1 MRWPRRGGVGAWW
14 RPGGRRSR
22 LPQPEHSPQEW
33 AAVAAIGREASSRAC
48 PGEREFFGDILT
60 AYRKNPRKAARGGHL
75 RPPVGMGVDLALG
88 SPQVLWLVSLLVSA
102 VAAKVAEQTVNGLSR
117 VTRQRL
123 MPLLRRRG
131 RGTAEGRT
139 DSEPGARGSG
149 PEDGGQGLGAEEW
162 REVRALLEAGAADLG
177 VPQLTAERYVN
188 AVLEALGAHGDSG
201 PGDTP
206 RSGGRDSGGGGGESD
221 ADDSGA
227 GTAGNPG

>member
-1 MRWPRRGGVGAWW
+1 
-14 RPGGRRSR
+14 
-22 LPQPEHSPQEW
+22 
-33 AAVAAIGREASSRAC
+33 
-48 PGEREFFGDILT
+48 
-60 AYRKNPRKAARGGHL
+60 
-75 RPPVGMGVDLALG
+75 MGVDLALG

>member
-1 MRWPRRGGVGAWW
+1 M
-14 RPGGRRSR
+14 
-22 LPQPEHSPQEW
+22 
-33 AAVAAIGREASSRAC
+33 VAALGREASSLAC

-60 AYRKNPRKAARGGHL
+60 AYRKNPRKAARGGAL

-139 DSEPGARGSG
+139 GSEPGAPGSG
-149 PEDGGQGLGAEEW
+149 PDDGGPGLGAEEW

-177 VPQLTAERYVN
+177 VPQHTAERYVN
-188 AVLEALGAHGDSG
+188 AVLEALGGHGGTGDSG
-201 PGDTP
+201 PEDPP
-206 RSGGRDSGGGGGESD
+206 RSGDRNSDGGRGESD
-221 ADDSGA
+221 ADDSGNS
-227 GTAGNPG
+227 TAGSPE